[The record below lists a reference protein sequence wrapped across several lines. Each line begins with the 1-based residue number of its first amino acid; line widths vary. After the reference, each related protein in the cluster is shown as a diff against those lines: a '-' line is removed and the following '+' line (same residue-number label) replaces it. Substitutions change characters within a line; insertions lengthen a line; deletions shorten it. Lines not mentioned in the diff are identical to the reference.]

1 MARTRV
7 GSVDD
12 KSLLTT
18 PEMVVGTTA
27 DNAVQNDKIPL
38 ALMIAVLVWLV
49 PAAAESRVDVA
60 PLLAEADESFRRAE
74 LYEGDARM
82 RDGYYRRAEELAE
95 AVLAAQPNHAQA
107 HFILFAVR
115 GRRTLAGGVSL
126 SETLQFPQLSRHLDR
141 TLELDPM
148 HASALAAKGGLL
160 LDLPAV
166 LGGNPRG
173 SIPLLRRALE
183 LNPDGLGTR
192 LTLARALIA
201 TDRPQQARELLL
213 GTAHRA
219 VLQRD
224 CRSLRQA
231 EKLLA
236 AARSV
241 ERASTE
247 TVTVSCSA
255 AACGF

>member
-95 AVLAAQPNHAQA
+95 AA
-107 HFILFAVR
+107 
-115 GRRTLAGGVSL
+115 
-126 SETLQFPQLSRHLDR
+126 
-141 TLELDPM
+141 
-148 HASALAAKGGLL
+148 
-160 LDLPAV
+160 
-166 LGGNPRG
+166 
-173 SIPLLRRALE
+173 
-183 LNPDGLGTR
+183 
-192 LTLARALIA
+192 
-201 TDRPQQARELLL
+201 DRPFISVAIERRVTEE
-213 GTAHRA
+213 A
-219 VLQRD
+219 
-224 CRSLRQA
+224 A
-231 EKLLA
+231 EGGSSGSGA
-236 AARSV
+236 
-241 ERASTE
+241 TE
-247 TVTVSCSA
+247 A
-255 AACGF
+255 